1 MPAAGIALCLLL
13 MFSLPSENWLR
24 LAVWLLV
31 VFAIYFGYGYRHSA
45 LHPANARKDQDAA
58 Q

>member
-1 MPAAGIALCLLL
+1 
-13 MFSLPSENWLR
+13 
-24 LAVWLLV
+24 VWLLV
-31 VFAIYFGYGYRHSA
+31 GFAIYFGYGYRHSA